1 MCITLLFG
9 DSLLILVIGRKACE
23 QESHWLNLRLNRK
36 HVRLNLKHVRLN
48 LRLNLKH
55 VNPKSLGKQA
65 GEIKTGSSE

>member
-1 MCITLLFG
+1 MDMCITLLFG

-23 QESHWLNLRLNRK
+23 QESHWLNLRLN
-36 HVRLNLKHVRLN
+36 LKH